1 MAKQAV
7 KKQTPVREDIAG
19 QMDRIRHSKEFSN
32 KDLLCRFL
40 DYVVTETIAG
50 RVNEIKEYTIGTR
63 ALGRPGDFNPQY
75 DACVRIHAGRLRQ
88 ALGAY
93 YADTGKTDPIR
104 IMIPKGTYVPI
115 FSVAHEEPA
124 SPGLS
129 TVSPTPTSYT
139 RLTMAVM
146 PFQNRGP
153 ESGRNY
159 FADVV
164 SEQLSSE
171 IAHFRNISVIS
182 YYSMRLIAQKLT
194 DLHQLHTIYGVHY
207 VLTGSVQLVD
217 EHIRIH
223 VQLIYTPTS
232 EHIWAGMYEQPL
244 SDMPLHD
251 VSDDVTQHI
260 SSVTAGYYGAIIQHI
275 SMAPTHEQ
283 ADVLGTHNAAFWHYK
298 YHKAY
303 TVPMLLQARE
313 AVEAT
318 LRATPQNALAWAVL
332 GEINLDSYLL
342 EMHPAS
348 IIDYGIECANKS
360 IHLDRYCLHGYQSL
374 AWAYMLQKKRKAC
387 IRVIDECL
395 ALNYNASN
403 NIGWLGMT
411 LIFIGE
417 FERGKTLLEK
427 AMDINPFYPW
437 CYCFTMTVYYYAH
450 EDYEMARH
458 WGEKINMPSLKFD
471 LVLRT
476 ATFGKLGLLQE
487 GMALGRQ
494 LSANWPAVGK
504 EIRPFLQKFLL
515 TDRLIEGLLEGLAS
529 AGIPASA
536 R

>member
-1 MAKQAV
+1 MANQV
-7 KKQTPVREDIAG
+7 KKQTPVWEDIAG
-19 QMDRIRHSKEFSN
+19 QMDRIRGSKEFSS
-32 KDLLCRFL
+32 KELLCRFL
-40 DYVVTETIAG
+40 DYVVTETMAG

-63 ALGRPGDFNPQY
+63 ALGRPGDFNPQF

-93 YADTGKTDPIR
+93 YADTGKADPIR

-124 SPGLS
+124 TPGL
-129 TVSPTPTSYT
+129 TPPSPASSPNN

-164 SEQLSSE
+164 SEQLSTE

-182 YYSMRLIAQKLT
+182 YYSMRLIAQQLT
-194 DLHQLHTIYGVHY
+194 DLNQLYNVYGVHY
-207 VLTGSVQLVD
+207 VLTGSVQLVE

-232 EHIWAGMYEQPL
+232 EQIWAGNYEQPL
-244 SDMPLHD
+244 SALPLQN

-260 SSVTAGYYGAIIQHI
+260 ASVIAGYYGAIIQHI
-275 SMAPTHEQ
+275 SMVTVHEQ

-303 TVPMLLQARE
+303 TVPILLQAQA

-318 LRATPQNALAWAVL
+318 LQATPHNALAWAVL
-332 GEINLDSYLL
+332 GEIHLDSYLL
-342 EMHPAS
+342 EMQPAS

-374 AWAYMLQKKRKAC
+374 AWAYMLQKNRQAC
-387 IRVIDECL
+387 IRVIDDCL

-417 FERGKTLLEK
+417 FERGRSLLEK

-437 CYCFTMTVYYYAH
+437 CYCFTMTVYYYAQAN
-450 EDYEMARH
+450 YEMARY

-471 LVLRT
+471 LVVRT
-476 ATFGKLGLLQE
+476 ATLGKLGLLQE
-487 GMALGRQ
+487 GMALGRE
-494 LSANWPAVGK
+494 LTANWPAVDR
-504 EIRPFLQKFLL
+504 EIKPFLQKFILADQV
-515 TDRLIEGLLEGLAS
+515 TEDLLEGLAA
-529 AGIPASA
+529 AGIPA
-536 R
+536 RPL